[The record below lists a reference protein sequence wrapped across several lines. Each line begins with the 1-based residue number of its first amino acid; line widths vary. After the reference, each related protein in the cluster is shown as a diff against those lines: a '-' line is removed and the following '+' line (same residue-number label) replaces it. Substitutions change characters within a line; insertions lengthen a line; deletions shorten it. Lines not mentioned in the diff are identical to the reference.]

1 MMFTDTLD
9 SFLMSYSNDNLID
22 GSQDCTIIRRSALF
36 LVVLILSS
44 LVPVCL
50 MWFKFSIIS
59 ILV

>member
-9 SFLMSYSNDNLID
+9 SFLMSYSNDNLI

>member
-1 MMFTDTLD
+1 MMFTDTLV
-9 SFLMSYSNDNLID
+9 SFSMSYSNDNLIG
-22 GSQDCTIIRRSALF
+22 GSQDCAIIRRSGLF

>member
-9 SFLMSYSNDNLID
+9 SFLMSYFNDNLIG
-22 GSQDCTIIRRSALF
+22 GSQDCTIIRRSAFFL
-36 LVVLILSS
+36 LVVILSS